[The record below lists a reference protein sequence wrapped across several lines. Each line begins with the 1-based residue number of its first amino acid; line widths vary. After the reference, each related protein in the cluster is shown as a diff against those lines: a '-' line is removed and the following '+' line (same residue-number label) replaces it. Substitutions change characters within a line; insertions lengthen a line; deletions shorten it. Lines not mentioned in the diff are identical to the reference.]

1 MGDHDASV
9 PQWRAAGG
17 DGVLSARV
25 AVLAR
30 LLLQCR
36 GGVARVCERMYR
48 VRVNI

>member
-1 MGDHDASV
+1 MVLKQFFAQFLAFWHV
-9 PQWRAAGG
+9 
-17 DGVLSARV
+17 VLSARV